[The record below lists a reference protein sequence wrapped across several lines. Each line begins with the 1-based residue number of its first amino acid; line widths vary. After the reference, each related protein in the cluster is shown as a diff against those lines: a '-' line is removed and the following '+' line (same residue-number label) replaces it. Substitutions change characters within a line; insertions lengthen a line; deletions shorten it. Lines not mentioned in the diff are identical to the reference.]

1 MFLLLQWL
9 GNNKLS
15 VGFCYRVRDTQT
27 SDSAISS
34 HHLISPI
41 RVRFFCLPAEWPANK
56 RLYLSPALGSHP
68 EFISSVW
75 NPLASVPVC
84 PFPMR
89 SIRFTWRVG
98 RAASN
103 LGDARDRIE
112 HFGALKR
119 TKLVPLREPE
129 VLTRAHQ
136 HPDSNRWQPAQ
147 KSIQATLIHLFAHF
161 DPCHNIANL
170 GCNTSQP
177 IVAPVTISLRA

>member
-1 MFLLLQWL
+1 MDFVIACETLKRATPPFRATILLARFE
-9 GNNKLS
+9 S
-15 VGFCYRVRDTQT
+15 VSFVYRPSGRQT
-27 SDSAISS
+27 RGSIYLRRSA
-34 HHLISPI
+34 LI
-41 RVRFFCLPAEWPANK
+41 RKA
-56 RLYLSPALGSHP
+56 
-68 EFISSVW
+68 SVW